1 MDFYS
6 GWYVTYFSA
15 RFLLQ
20 TENLAKGLKAQ
31 KEQKAEVSAGGRLG
45 AAIRADNDR
54 HIDSEQQQQQL
65 LIRLVGS
72 TELESLQWVQLL
84 FVSTF

>member
-1 MDFYS
+1 MDFYQ
-6 GWYVTYFSA
+6 GWYVTDFSA

-31 KEQKAEVSAGGRLG
+31 KEQKAEVSAGGILG

-65 LIRLVGS
+65 LIRLVGA
-72 TELESLQWVQLL
+72 TELGSLQWLL
-84 FVSTF
+84 HFFVSIF